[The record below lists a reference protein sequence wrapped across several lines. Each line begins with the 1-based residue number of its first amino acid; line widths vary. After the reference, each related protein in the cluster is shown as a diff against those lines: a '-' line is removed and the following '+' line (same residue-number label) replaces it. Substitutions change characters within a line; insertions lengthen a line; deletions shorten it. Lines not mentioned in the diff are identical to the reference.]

1 MRDRYHKA
9 PPSALRGTLYV
20 ALIDSDGTKP
30 PVSQTSVNTL
40 GGSST

>member
-9 PPSALRGTLYV
+9 PPSALRGTFYV

-30 PVSQTSVNTL
+30 PDFPASVNTL
-40 GGSST
+40 GGSFT

>member
-30 PVSQTSVNTL
+30 PVSPTSVNTL
-40 GGSST
+40 GSSST